1 MKFINKFFLSI
12 FIILIFSSCSNNE
25 EEIAQK
31 EIDRG
36 GALIDKIIYEV
47 RTDMTIAIKDV
58 ADGRADLMASGID
71 GGIYLSLG
79 ENDLE
84 KLDTYAVP
92 SGSWSLLFN
101 PVPNKAPYT
110 VTTKDGKTYFNP
122 LAIKEIRFAMNFL
135 IDRKKLVDEICDEVI
150 YLNEINKK

>member
-47 RTDMTIAIKDV
+47 RTDMTIAIKD
-58 ADGRADLMASGID
+58 G
-71 GGIYLSLG
+71 
-79 ENDLE
+79 
-84 KLDTYAVP
+84 
-92 SGSWSLLFN
+92 FN
-101 PVPNKAPYT
+101 
-110 VTTKDGKTYFNP
+110 G
-122 LAIKEIRFAMNFL
+122 
-135 IDRKKLVDEICDEVI
+135 
-150 YLNEINKK
+150 